1 MPSAKIL
8 EQKQAIVAA
17 LAEQMK
23 NAVSGVLVDYQGI
36 TVEEDTA
43 LRAELRKNNVHYA
56 VIKNTL
62 ASKACDIAG
71 FTGLKDVLTGMTALA
86 VSDDPVAPA
95 KVLSEYAEKHE
106 NFKIKGGFVDGEV
119 IDLAAI
125 DRLAKLPS
133 KETLVAKML
142 GSLNAPA
149 SGLVTVLNGSM
160 RGLVVALKAIADKQG
175 A

>member
-1 MPSAKIL
+1 M
-8 EQKQAIVAA
+8 E
-17 LAEQMK
+17 
-23 NAVSGVLVDYQGI
+23 VSQNLLGGGVLHG
-36 TVEEDTA
+36 
-43 LRAELRKNNVHYA
+43 
-56 VIKNTL
+56 
-62 ASKACDIAG
+62 DI
-71 FTGLKDVLTGMTALA
+71 LHLLVL
-86 VSDDPVAPA
+86 
-95 KVLSEYAEKHE
+95 
-106 NFKIKGGFVDGEV
+106 VDGEV

>member
-17 LAEQMK
+17 LAERIK
-23 NAVSGVLVDYQGI
+23 NAGAGVFVDYQGI
-36 TVEEDTA
+36 TVEDDTA
-43 LRAELRKNNVHYA
+43 LRAELRKNGVHYE
-56 VIKNTL
+56 VVKNTL
-62 ASKACDIAG
+62 LSKTCDLVG
-71 FTGLKDVLTGMTALA
+71 YEGLKDILTGMTALA
-86 VSDDPVAPA
+86 TSDDPVAPA

-106 NFKIKGGFVDGEV
+106 NFKIKAGFVEGEI
-119 IDLAAI
+119 IDAAGV
-125 DRLAKLPS
+125 DDLAKLPS

-160 RGLVVALKAIADKQG
+160 RGLVVALNAIAEKQG